1 MWNQPYFNQP
11 PMGANPFGGGYIYV
25 PVQAPTSQV
34 GMPTPPLPR
43 MKKKTLRKQIKEAE
57 DTIEAVK
64 SHVEWLKKNGD
75 GKKDEKKEDK
85 KEGGGSFNL
94 FQQSVLLLLTVPFL
108 TLCEIYAYKQM
119 VKPG

>member
-34 GMPTPPLPR
+34 PGMPTPSLPR
-43 MKKKTLRKQIKEAE
+43 IKRKSMRKQLKEAE
-57 DTIEAVK
+57 ETKRAVEEYIER
-64 SHVEWLKKNGD
+64 LKKAGD
-75 GKKDEKKEDK
+75 GKKDDKPKDDK
-85 KEGGGSFNL
+85 KDDKFNI
-94 FQQSVLLLLTVPFL
+94 FRQSVLLLLTVPFL